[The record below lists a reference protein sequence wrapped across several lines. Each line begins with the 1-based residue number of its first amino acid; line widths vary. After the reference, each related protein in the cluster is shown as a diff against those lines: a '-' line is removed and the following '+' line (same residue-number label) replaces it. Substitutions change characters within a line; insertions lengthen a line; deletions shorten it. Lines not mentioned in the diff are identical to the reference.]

1 LGKLSLRD
9 SDSEQPEEE
18 PTKVKQCGT
27 KLDVALIDY
36 TLSRAVC
43 GNGEDKDV
51 SVEFAP
57 LDDDALFTGKGD
69 NILAHSYLQSIIIT
83 NIVIYTQV
91 TTNSTSTALCVTT
104 SALAL
109 QNLPRNG

>member
-1 LGKLSLRD
+1 MGKLSLRD

-18 PTKVKQCGT
+18 PVKVKQCGT

-51 SVEFAP
+51 RVEFAP
-57 LDDDALFTGKGD
+57 LDDNALFTGKGD
-69 NILAHSYLQSIIIT
+69 NILAHSFYLQSIIIA
-83 NIVIYTQV
+83 NIAI
-91 TTNSTSTALCVTT
+91 
-104 SALAL
+104 
-109 QNLPRNG
+109 